1 MIFFI
6 NCWNLV
12 WLLDSGAEEVS
23 KCFTFSVFAGVK
35 IYHSASAAPLAMYV
49 INPCL
54 RALIHL
60 YVTQYL
66 VGPIVGQ
73 SLCRSPKKRKC
84 GIFLDSPSFF
94 LSFLCMW
101 LQNRPETDIIDL
113 PS

>member
-12 WLLDSGAEEVS
+12 WLLDSGAQEVS

-73 SLCRSPKKRKC
+73 SLCRSPEKRKC

-94 LSFLCMW
+94 LSFFSVHVVTE
-101 LQNRPETDIIDL
+101 RARD
-113 PS
+113 